1 MKIIDI
7 LYYTG
12 AVLLLAGAAAR
23 LFVPGSFALI
33 YMPGAVLFSLMQ
45 FILRPRSKVLA
56 VRRLVMQQQLA
67 GILFIAAGVLMF
79 THNHNEWMPILTC
92 GAMVELY
99 TAFRLPRELEK
110 EKN

>member
-45 FILRPRSKVLA
+45 FILRPRSKALA

-79 THNHNEWMPILTC
+79 THHRNEWIVAMTV
-92 GAMVELY
+92 GALLQLY
-99 TAFRLPRELEK
+99 TSFRIPAEMEK
-110 EKN
+110 